1 MRELNNV
8 EFAAVEAVKD
18 PTKAAKK

>member
-18 PTKAAKK
+18 PTKAVKK